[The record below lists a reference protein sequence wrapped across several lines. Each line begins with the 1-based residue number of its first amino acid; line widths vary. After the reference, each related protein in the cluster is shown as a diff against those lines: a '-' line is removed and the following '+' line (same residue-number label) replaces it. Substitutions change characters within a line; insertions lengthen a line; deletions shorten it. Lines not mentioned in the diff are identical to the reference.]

1 MEFYGMDVQALVVGL
16 GIGTFV
22 GFAMAKI
29 IELATSRK
37 G

>member
-1 MEFYGMDVQALVVGL
+1 MEIIGMDVQALVAGL
-16 GIGTFV
+16 GIGTFL

-29 IELATSRK
+29 IDLATSRE